1 MLSSFVIAFLPRSKS
16 LLIWWLQSPFTVI
29 FEPNKIDHCF
39 YFFPFY
45 LPWSDR
51 TRCHDLIFFLML
63 SFKPAF
69 SLSSFTLIKRLFS
82 SSSLPAI
89 RAASSAYLRLLIF
102 LPAIFD
108 SSNSVF
114 HMMYST
120 RKLNKQGDNIQPCH
134 TLLSILNQSIVP
146 CPILT
151 FSTGFSGEK

>member
-151 FSTGFSGEK
+151 FSTGFSGEM